1 MNKAQ
6 ENALQNV
13 RRAANSAGR
22 LAEEGYRLTNDK
34 GAKKIAEAVLE
45 LFQMVEVITRGLLEE
60 SE

>member
-22 LAEEGYRLTNDK
+22 LAEEGYRLTNDN

-45 LFQMVEVITRGLLEE
+45 LSQMVEVITRGLLEE